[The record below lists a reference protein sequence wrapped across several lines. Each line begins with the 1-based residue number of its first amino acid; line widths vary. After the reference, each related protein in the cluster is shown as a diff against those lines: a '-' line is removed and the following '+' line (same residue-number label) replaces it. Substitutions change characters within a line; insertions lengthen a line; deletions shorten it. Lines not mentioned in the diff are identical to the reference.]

1 MNTQYQNH
9 PELDPTSRLAGE
21 RMFHIG
27 ASTDTIA
34 DIYSRELALKNNI
47 DDIAAHTA
55 ASISDFSDLN
65 DRINRGE
72 V

>member
-27 ASTDTIA
+27 VSADTIA
-34 DIYSRELALKNNI
+34 DIYSTEVASRNNKDEI
-47 DDIAAHTA
+47 YHPSAVSVAEYH
-55 ASISDFSDLN
+55 DLN